1 MKGWMK
7 IAGSLVLLTLA
18 SAAAPAAETP
28 LEAFGGLAVGEWET
42 EDSRH
47 VLEWGVARKVV
58 RSTSY
63 FKVEGEWTLV
73 SEGMWFWD
81 ARQQQI
87 RGVAVATGMPVELFE
102 YRSTIREKEV
112 VHELEAQG
120 PAGGKFVERWSFD
133 GGEYSWTL
141 ENPQGGEPLMGGT
154 YRRAE

>member
-47 VLEWGVARKVV
+47 VLEWGVA
-58 RSTSY
+58 
-63 FKVEGEWTLV
+63 
-73 SEGMWFWD
+73 
-81 ARQQQI
+81 
-87 RGVAVATGMPVELFE
+87 VATGMPVELFE

-120 PAGGKFVERWSFD
+120 PAGGKFVERWRFD